1 MGLFSA
7 RLVHS
12 FLCSIYG
19 VKNDSPKNMPW
30 LRRYVANSLVP
41 LRPKVIKYGLRF
53 LKWTIRNVSKLW
65 RNSIEFTLNFQFEK
79 KVPKKMLDWSTKDSK
94 TTKKMRVAFGV
105 AFLIST
111 RLVHWQTQAALPD
124 FALSAAT
131 WRCSGNS
138 CLPPLENSMPCMA
151 WVAWVDQS
159 SRLGNDFIDFWL
171 LLFSCHYLLNYAKN
185 RCMHMPLVNCISI
198 VTDLYNIHYDGYY
211 LKYDEITHRKEVNFC
226 RGAHSTNP
234 CGK

>member
-1 MGLFSA
+1 MAFS
-7 RLVHS
+7 S
-12 FLCSIYG
+12 G
-19 VKNDSPKNMPW
+19 
-30 LRRYVANSLVP
+30 
-41 LRPKVIKYGLRF
+41 F
-53 LKWTIRNVSKLW
+53 LK
-65 RNSIEFTLNFQFEK
+65 
-79 KVPKKMLDWSTKDSK
+79 
-94 TTKKMRVAFGV
+94 
-105 AFLIST
+105 IST
-111 RLVHWQTQAALPD
+111 TFLHWQTHKALRIS
-124 FALSAAT
+124 FASNLFFKPLGGGFFWPT
-131 WRCSGNS
+131 CNGNS

-211 LKYDEITHRKEVNFC
+211 LKYDEIPHRKEVYFC

-234 CGK
+234 CGTKMLQFRQGKMFILKKDNYGMRKRWRGFI